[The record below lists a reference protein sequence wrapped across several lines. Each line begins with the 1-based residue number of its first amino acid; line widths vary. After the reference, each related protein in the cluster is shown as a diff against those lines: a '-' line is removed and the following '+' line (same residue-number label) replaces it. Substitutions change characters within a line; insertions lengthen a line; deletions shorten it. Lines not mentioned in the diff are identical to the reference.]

1 MFSLLKKMVLIV
13 KPSCKTETVNY
24 CKTETVN
31 TESKLYQVLVIY
43 IYIYIYIYYICIDRY
58 F

>member
-43 IYIYIYIYYICIDRY
+43 IYIYIYYICIDRY